1 MLNIFFSIL
10 PIIPFMDW
18 PNLAILFPEVSG
30 YLFLF
35 MNKMYFQ
42 THEKEIPMVKTK
54 TSIQCVFIFFEN
66 HIDGIIKVYSWIK
79 NQLWS
84 HLFIFAS
91 VISD

>member
-1 MLNIFFSIL
+1 
-10 PIIPFMDW
+10 
-18 PNLAILFPEVSG
+18 
-30 YLFLF
+30 

-42 THEKEIPMVKTK
+42 THEKEIAMVKTK

-91 VISD
+91 VISDWGDDPPKNIAENDVKEHTAYTFS